1 MWQTDI
7 TYFLLCYRRLTL
19 IAHVISLSFGIGS
32 NSSAGQVVAQ
42 AVEGSFRDT
51 DRIKELAS
59 KCDVVTMEIEHVNC
73 DALELL
79 ESEGVKVQPASKTL
93 RTVQDKYEQKI
104 HMAKADVPMGAFVD
118 APTVDAVREAGANW
132 GYPLMLKA
140 KRLAYDGRGNA
151 VVKSA
156 NHISTAF
163 NLLGGSDLYVEKWVP
178 FRKEIAIMV
187 VRSSSGELA
196 TYPLVDTYQKDSICH
211 TTITPANLLEKAMRS
226 AIEIASKAVASLWGG
241 GIFGVEMFLLSDDSI
256 LYNEIAPRPHNTG
269 HYTYEACECDQFDN
283 HLRAVLGLPLG
294 STKLRVGASLMLNV
308 LGDGTYEGTEQALAS
323 AVSVPGAAI
332 HWYGKGEPKKG
343 RKMGHITFCGNS
355 MAELQQRVLN
365 SGLYVMG
372 GWCDPALP
380 NNKVNRCVEVG
391 IIMGSD
397 SDLPTMKPAA
407 DVLEELGVCY
417 EVTIVSA
424 HRTPERMFEYAKTAS
439 SRGLKCIIAGAGG
452 AAHLPGMTAAL
463 TPLPVIGVPVKTSTL
478 SGVDSLHSI
487 VQMPK
492 GIPVATVAIGNAMNA
507 GLLAA
512 RMLGMSDYGL
522 RERVSLHQNGQE
534 SAVMNKVDSISE
546 LGWKEFLS
554 RKGDKSTVVGV

>member
-1 MWQTDI
+1 M
-7 TYFLLCYRRLTL
+7 
-19 IAHVISLSFGIGS
+19 LSFRIGS
-32 NSSAGQVVAQ
+32 ESAAGQVVAR
-42 AVEGSFRDT
+42 AVKGSFRDT
-51 DRIKELAS
+51 DRIRELSS

-79 ESEGVKVQPASKTL
+79 ESEGVKVQPSSKTL
-93 RTVQDKYEQKI
+93 RTVQDKYAQKI
-104 HMAKADVPMGAFVD
+104 HMVKMGVPMGAFVD

-156 NHISTAF
+156 NNIRSAF
-163 NLLGGSDLYVEKWVP
+163 DSLEGSDLYVEKWVP
-178 FRKEIAIMV
+178 FVKEIAIMV

-211 TTITPANLLEKAMRS
+211 TTITPANLSTAAMRS
-226 AIEIASKAVASLWGG
+226 ATEVASKAVGSLWGG
-241 GIFGVEMFLLSDDSI
+241 GIFGVEMFLLPDDSI

-269 HYTYEACECDQFDN
+269 HYTYEACECDQFEN

-294 STKLRVGASLMLNV
+294 SSKLRVGASLMLNI
-308 LGDGTYEGTEQALAS
+308 LGDGTLQGTQQALS
-323 AVSVPGAAI
+323 AALTIPGAAI

-343 RKMGHITFCGNS
+343 RKMGHITFNANS
-355 MAELQQRVLN
+355 MAELQQRVLR
-365 SGLYVMG
+365 SGLFVMG
-372 GWCDPALP
+372 GWCEPVLP
-380 NNKVNRCVEVG
+380 NKKVKRVVEVG

-397 SDLPTMKPAA
+397 SDFATMKPAA
-407 DVLEELGVCY
+407 DVLEELGVSY

-424 HRTPERMFEYAKTAS
+424 HRTPERMVEYAKTAS

-512 RMLGMSDYGL
+512 RMLGISDYVL
-522 RERVSLHQNGQE
+522 RERVALHQDGQKN
-534 SAVMNKVDSISE
+534 AVMNKVDSIDD
-546 LGWKEFLS
+546 LGWKEFFAK
-554 RKGDKSTVVGV
+554 RGDKSTVVGV

>member
-1 MWQTDI
+1 MLM
-7 TYFLLCYRRLTL
+7 F
-19 IAHVISLSFGIGS
+19 SLGIIGKES
-32 NSSAGQVVAQ
+32 AAGQVVAQ
-42 AVEGSFRDT
+42 AVKGSFRDV
-51 DRIKELAS
+51 DRIRELSS

-73 DALELL
+73 DALEQL
-79 ESEGVKVQPASKTL
+79 ESEGIKVQPSSQTL
-93 RTVQDKYEQKI
+93 RTVQDKYAQKI
-104 HMAKADVPMGAFVD
+104 HMAKSEVPMGDFVD

-151 VVKSA
+151 VVQGA
-156 NHISTAF
+156 NNIVPMFES
-163 NLLGGSDLYVEKWVP
+163 LGGSDLYVEKWVP
-178 FRKEIAIMV
+178 FVKEIAIMV

-211 TTITPANLLEKAMRS
+211 TTITPANLSAGAMRS
-226 AIEIASKAVASLWGG
+226 ATEVASKAVGSLWGG
-241 GIFGVEMFLLSDDSI
+241 GIFGVEMFLLPDDSI

-269 HYTYEACECDQFDN
+269 HYTYEACECDQFEN
-283 HLRAVLGLPLG
+283 HLRAVLGLTLG
-294 STKLRVGASLMLNV
+294 STKLRVGASLMLNI
-308 LGDGTYEGTEQALAS
+308 LGDGTVEGTEQALS
-323 AVSVPGAAI
+323 AALTVPGAAI

-343 RKMGHITFCGNS
+343 RKMGHITFNGNS
-355 MAELQQRVLN
+355 MAELQQRVLK

-372 GWCDPALP
+372 GWSDLAIP
-380 NNKVNRCVEVG
+380 NKQVKRVAEVG

-407 DVLEELGVCY
+407 DVLQELGVSY

-424 HRTPERMFEYAKTAS
+424 HRTPERMFKYAKTAS

-512 RMLGMSDYGL
+512 RMLGMSDYAL
-522 RERVSLHQNGQE
+522 RERVALHQDGQE
-534 SAVMNKVDSISE
+534 SAVMSKVDSIGD

-554 RKGDKSTVVGV
+554 RRGDNSTVVGV